1 MEYPSLTLAA
11 VYFSE
16 DHLSCR
22 PIIYAMPEAAIIFL
36 LFMGIASIVL
46 FNLMTAIVVKN
57 AFDASEADEEM
68 LGMRR
73 ISHEWCSI

>member
-1 MEYPSLTLAA
+1 
-11 VYFSE
+11 
-16 DHLSCR
+16 
-22 PIIYAMPEAAIIFL
+22 MPEAAIIFL

-68 LGMRR
+68 LG
-73 ISHEWCSI
+73 ISANSHEWCYNTYIDILFNM